1 MSTQERTPSLTTV
14 DICYIHIHPDIQVR
28 TMVSDDALERYTE
41 IYKSGIVSLP
51 PIKICISA
59 ETQEFFLIDGH
70 HRLNAARAAGLKTI
84 PALDYG
90 EMTLAE
96 MISESIRSNCEQGLA
111 LSKADRK
118 RAAEMLAKYN
128 PQITV
133 RDAAQRVGL
142 SKSLVATVLKE
153 YREKTVVQCCECK
166 ATVLRLYAE
175 DSTNGWVQVPETKR
189 DRWFCCEDH
198 RREFYA
204 KQAEKEAAKQARREA
219 LEEERNAELDDS
231 ETVSEPKSANITTS
245 HNSIP
250 ESQRDYDPKPSND
263 PGFILCP
270 CHRCGSKAYYSFVDN
285 CYHIIKC
292 SNPECKLDDLNSKS
306 KDQILYDWNSNYRL
320 NQERHLHE
328 KCPHCGHLPEIFY
341 WLADDTYFVQCE
353 NPECLEYN
361 DNVDTEPHHSSEE
374 AWKAWDEYAK
384 SESEQVNE
392 SASSPENN
400 SVTTS
405 GFILVPCYKCN
416 SKAVYKELSPRDH
429 EITCSNPNCDMCIL
443 TESEKSAADR
453 WNLYYKV
460 NQDSHKHKPC
470 PFCGAQVTMEVTQYL
485 KFYPKCE
492 NEECLFNPSYQDGV
506 CETPEEAWKHWDKR
520 SDSQSDS
527 QSEKMFADLLL
538 KFLRKGYKWKQNGH
552 TFYLELQSNAFAG
565 KDGFLV
571 IRSGGLKG
579 CAALQSTYLLPDLTT
594 PKTSEEAEK

>member
-204 KQAEKEAAKQARREA
+204 KQAEKEA
-219 LEEERNAELDDS
+219 
-231 ETVSEPKSANITTS
+231 
-245 HNSIP
+245 
-250 ESQRDYDPKPSND
+250 
-263 PGFILCP
+263 
-270 CHRCGSKAYYSFVDN
+270 
-285 CYHIIKC
+285 
-292 SNPECKLDDLNSKS
+292 
-306 KDQILYDWNSNYRL
+306 
-320 NQERHLHE
+320 
-328 KCPHCGHLPEIFY
+328 
-341 WLADDTYFVQCE
+341 
-353 NPECLEYN
+353 
-361 DNVDTEPHHSSEE
+361 
-374 AWKAWDEYAK
+374 
-384 SESEQVNE
+384 
-392 SASSPENN
+392 
-400 SVTTS
+400 
-405 GFILVPCYKCN
+405 
-416 SKAVYKELSPRDH
+416 
-429 EITCSNPNCDMCIL
+429 
-443 TESEKSAADR
+443 
-453 WNLYYKV
+453 
-460 NQDSHKHKPC
+460 
-470 PFCGAQVTMEVTQYL
+470 
-485 KFYPKCE
+485 
-492 NEECLFNPSYQDGV
+492 
-506 CETPEEAWKHWDKR
+506 
-520 SDSQSDS
+520 
-527 QSEKMFADLLL
+527 
-538 KFLRKGYKWKQNGH
+538 
-552 TFYLELQSNAFAG
+552 
-565 KDGFLV
+565 
-571 IRSGGLKG
+571 
-579 CAALQSTYLLPDLTT
+579 
-594 PKTSEEAEK
+594 

>member
-245 HNSIP
+245 
-250 ESQRDYDPKPSND
+250 
-263 PGFILCP
+263 
-270 CHRCGSKAYYSFVDN
+270 
-285 CYHIIKC
+285 
-292 SNPECKLDDLNSKS
+292 
-306 KDQILYDWNSNYRL
+306 
-320 NQERHLHE
+320 
-328 KCPHCGHLPEIFY
+328 
-341 WLADDTYFVQCE
+341 
-353 NPECLEYN
+353 
-361 DNVDTEPHHSSEE
+361 
-374 AWKAWDEYAK
+374 
-384 SESEQVNE
+384 EQVNE

-460 NQDSHKHKPC
+460 NQDSHKHKSC

-565 KDGFLV
+565 KDGFRV